1 VRSFGPDFRPNFPIL
16 GADVLA
22 SSARAAPVIGDLMS
36 YSDSRSVTESISIEG
51 SVSHNNTVNKQAP
64 AGLTEMAK
72 TFANQMAA
80 TMEARAPAWLIEI
93 ATHFAQALADLTGAD
108 DPHIADLV
116 RFTIEA
122 LNTGRLAD

>member
-1 VRSFGPDFRPNFPIL
+1 
-16 GADVLA
+16 
-22 SSARAAPVIGDLMS
+22 MS
-36 YSDSRSVTESISIEG
+36 YSDSKSVTESISIEG
-51 SVSHNNTVNKQAP
+51 SVSHSTLNSTVNKQDP

-80 TMEARAPAWLIEI
+80 TMEARAPARLIEI
-93 ATHFAQALADLTGAD
+93 ATHFAQARADLAGAD

-116 RFTIEA
+116 RFTIQA

>member
-1 VRSFGPDFRPNFPIL
+1 
-16 GADVLA
+16 
-22 SSARAAPVIGDLMS
+22 MS

-51 SVSHNNTVNKQAP
+51 SVSHSTLNNTGNKQDP

-93 ATHFAQALADLTGAD
+93 ATHFAQALADLAGAD